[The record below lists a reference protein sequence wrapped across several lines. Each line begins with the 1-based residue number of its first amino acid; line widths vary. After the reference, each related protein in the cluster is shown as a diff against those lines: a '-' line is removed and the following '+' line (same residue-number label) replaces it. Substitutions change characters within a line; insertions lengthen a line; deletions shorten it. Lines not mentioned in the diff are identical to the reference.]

1 MEASLVE
8 NIEAQLE
15 SSQTGSTLDLSL
27 IGKGK
32 EFRKLHG
39 YIASLF
45 IMVLVVC
52 QCTITVLVQVD
63 IIDFNISIAPIKSAH
78 FLPFHFLL
86 VLQSFCWLVTAILD
100 RIIHRMSSKHKRH
113 GYVSFYTGTKF
124 MRRLPSYV
132 MSSGCAISLLVAGF
146 WGDTSP
152 PWKKVTPQLFMVI
165 ISVVQT
171 VIILPVVF
179 YYVTTVIK
187 FNKSHILPDMERY
200 LKESASPI
208 QIQVGLSRSHQELE
222 ITIDKQAEIIQ
233 SLQHHNQVLARRI
246 MSLHKQIKA

>member
-1 MEASLVE
+1 MEVNLVE

-15 SSQTGSTLDLSL
+15 SSQTGSALDLSL

-32 EFRKLHG
+32 EFRKLRT
-39 YIASLF
+39 YTASLF
-45 IMVLVVC
+45 ILLMVVC
-52 QCTITVLVQVD
+52 QCTITVLVVVG
-63 IIDFNISIAPIKSAH
+63 IIDFKISIAPIKSVH

-86 VLQSFCWLVTAILD
+86 VLQSFFWLITAILD
-100 RIIHRMSSKHKRH
+100 RIMHHLSSKHKHH

-124 MRRLPSYV
+124 LRRLPGYI
-132 MSSGCAISLLVAGF
+132 MSTGCASSLLVAGL
-146 WGDTSP
+146 WGDYSP
-152 PWKKVTPQLFMVI
+152 DGKKITPQLFMMI
-165 ISVVQT
+165 ISLVQT
-171 VIILPVVF
+171 AIIIPVMF
-179 YYVTTVIK
+179 YYATTVIK
-187 FNKSHILPDMERY
+187 FNKSRILPDMERY

-208 QIQVGLSRSHQELE
+208 QIQVGLSRSQQELE